1 MYTPHNNRYYLILL
15 LCLMANTIVFSQAV
29 LPHSQN
35 KLVVIAHRGNHVDVP
50 ENTIASFKEAI
61 KARADYVEVDLRT
74 SKDGHLV
81 VVHDATVDRT
91 TGGKG
96 RVADMTLAELRSLKV
111 INGKQKP
118 HQIPEFS
125 EVLKACKGKINIYL
139 DFKEADV
146 TQTWKQIREAGME
159 KQVVVYLNKIPQYKQ
174 WREVAPQ
181 MPLMTTLIDEVKNSA
196 QLNMFLGQVKIEV
209 LDNIG
214 DPEMVRT
221 AAEKGVAVW
230 LDVQNPSEGP
240 DVWEEA
246 LAKGVHGLQT
256 DHPAALIEFLNKK
269 GWRNGV
275 PATAT
280 LQTEKKKSGYITLK
294 DVKYGDAAGSEN
306 LLDAYVPRNHTDST
320 RVIVYIH
327 GGSWSRG
334 DKSEFPE
341 AFIEELVGGRG
352 YAVVSVNYR
361 LVKDGK
367 DLFPAQIIDVDKAL
381 KFLSDKSKKY
391 QYNGNEFV
399 LMGGSAGAHLAMLY
413 AYGHNTEKKI
423 KGVIDLWGP
432 TDLTDKMVRADGS
445 DADDTVIRFLG
456 EKDPNAQIAKDAS
469 PAYHLTK
476 ETGVPTILFHGGM
489 DPLVHVSQAENLYK
503 KLLSMDIPAQYELYP
518 EDKHGMSA
526 GSMVDVMEKMLVWL
540 EKTYPAR

>member
-1 MYTPHNNRYYLILL
+1 MYTSINNRYYLLL
-15 LCLMANTIVFSQAV
+15 FFCLINTSVFSQAV
-29 LPHSQN
+29 LPFSKN

-61 KARADYVEVDLRT
+61 KAGADYVEVDLRT
-74 SKDGHLV
+74 SKDGQLV

-91 TGGKG
+91 TDGKG
-96 RVADMTLAELRSLKV
+96 RVADLTLAELRALKV
-111 INGKQKP
+111 LNGEKKS
-118 HQIPEFS
+118 HRIPEFK
-125 EVLKACKGKINIYL
+125 EVLKVCKGEINIYL

-146 TQTWKQIREAGME
+146 TQTWEQIRDAGME

-174 WREVAPQ
+174 WRNVAPQ
-181 MPLMTTLIDEVKNSA
+181 MPLMTSLIDEVKNSA
-196 QLNMFLGQVKIEV
+196 QLNIFLGQVKIEV
-209 LDNIG
+209 LDNIASP
-214 DPEMVRT
+214 DMVRT
-221 AAEKGVAVW
+221 AGEKGVAVW

-240 DVWEEA
+240 DTWEEA

-256 DHPAALIEFLNKK
+256 DHPAKLVAFLKDK
-269 GWRNGV
+269 GWRNAV
-275 PATAT
+275 PATAV
-280 LQTEKKKSGYITLK
+280 LRTEKKKSGYITLK
-294 DVKYGDAAGSEN
+294 NIKYADAAGNEN

-341 AFIEELVGGRG
+341 AFIEELVGKRG
-352 YAVVSVNYR
+352 YAVVSMNYR

-367 DLFPAQIIDVDKAL
+367 DLFPAQITDVEKAL
-381 KFLSDKSKKY
+381 KFLTDKSKKY
-391 QYNGNEFV
+391 KYNGSEFV

-413 AYGHNTEKKI
+413 AYGHNTEKKV
-423 KGVIDLWGP
+423 KGVVDLWGP
-432 TDLTDKMVRADGS
+432 TDLTDKTVRADGS
-445 DADDTVIRFLG
+445 DADNTVIRFLG

-469 PAYHLTK
+469 PSYHLTK
-476 ETGVPTILFHGGM
+476 ETGVPTILFHGGQ

-503 KLLSMDIPAQYELYP
+503 KLLSMGVPAQYELYP

>member
-1 MYTPHNNRYYLILL
+1 MYTSINNRYYLLL
-15 LCLMANTIVFSQAV
+15 FFCLINTSVFSQAV
-29 LPHSQN
+29 LPFSKN

-61 KARADYVEVDLRT
+61 KAGADYVEVDLRT
-74 SKDGHLV
+74 SKDGQLV

-91 TGGKG
+91 TDGKG
-96 RVADMTLAELRSLKV
+96 RVADLTLAELRALKV
-111 INGKQKP
+111 LNGEKKS
-118 HQIPEFS
+118 HRIPEFK
-125 EVLKACKGKINIYL
+125 EVLKVCKGEINIYL

-146 TQTWKQIREAGME
+146 TQTWEQIRDAGME

-174 WREVAPQ
+174 WRNVAPQ
-181 MPLMTTLIDEVKNSA
+181 MPLMTSLIDEVKNSA
-196 QLNMFLGQVKIEV
+196 QLNIFLGQVKIEV
-209 LDNIG
+209 LDNIASP
-214 DPEMVRT
+214 DMVRT
-221 AAEKGVAVW
+221 AGEKGVAVW

-240 DVWEEA
+240 DTWEEA

-256 DHPAALIEFLNKK
+256 DHPAKLVAFLKDK
-269 GWRNGV
+269 GWRNAV
-275 PATAT
+275 PATAV
-280 LQTEKKKSGYITLK
+280 LRTEKKKSGCITLK
-294 DVKYGDAAGSEN
+294 NIKYADVAGNEN

-341 AFIEELVGGRG
+341 AFIEELVGKRG
-352 YAVVSVNYR
+352 YAVVSMNYR
-361 LVKDGK
+361 MVKDGK
-367 DLFPAQIIDVDKAL
+367 DLFPAQITDVEKAL
-381 KFLSDKSKKY
+381 KFLTDKSKKY
-391 QYNGNEFV
+391 KYNGNEFV

-413 AYGHNTEKKI
+413 AYGHNTEKKV
-423 KGVIDLWGP
+423 KGVVDLWGP
-432 TDLTDKMVRADGS
+432 TDLTDKTVRADGS
-445 DADDTVIRFLG
+445 DADNTVVRFLG

-469 PAYHLTK
+469 PSYHLTK
-476 ETGVPTILFHGGM
+476 ETGVPTILFHGGR

-503 KLLSMDIPAQYELYP
+503 KLLSLGVPAQYELYP